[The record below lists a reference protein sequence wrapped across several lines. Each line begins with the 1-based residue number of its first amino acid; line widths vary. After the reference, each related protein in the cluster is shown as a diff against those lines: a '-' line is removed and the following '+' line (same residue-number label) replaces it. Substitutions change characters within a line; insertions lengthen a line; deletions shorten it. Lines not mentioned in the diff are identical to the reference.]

1 MCGLVSLQVVAEVVT
16 RVRREL
22 REEITTDLLLETG
35 RRRGFTLQGEMF
47 SVFSLA
53 SLAREMLEVEV
64 EVETADRLM
73 DTAWLLD
80 LLQSGGLVVLPY
92 DCAPDSSVCLAG
104 GERAHWGVV
113 TGLIA
118 PTSSPPPTCRPLPGV
133 RGHYLL
139 QSSTDL
145 QLSECQITD
154 LVKVV
159 VRQSKS
165 LDLAI
170 YSR

>member
-1 MCGLVSLQVVAEVVT
+1 MMA
-16 RVRREL
+16 RMRREV
-22 REEITTDLLLETG
+22 RQDITTDLLLETG
-35 RRRGFTLQGEMF
+35 RTRGFTLQGEMF

-64 EVETADRLM
+64 RLETADKLL
-73 DTAWLLD
+73 DTAWVLEV
-80 LLQSGGLVVLPY
+80 LQSGGLVVLPY

-104 GERAHWGVV
+104 GHRAHWGVL
-113 TGLIA
+113 TGLIT
-118 PTSSPPPTCRPLPGV
+118 PTSSPPPTSRPLAGV
-133 RGHYLL
+133 RGHHVL
-139 QSSTDL
+139 QSSADL
-145 QLSECQITD
+145 RMADSQSTD